1 MEKAKAYIKNELRGG
16 IQPQQQQQPLQS
28 EPATTPASPS
38 PSAASSKQQQQQLY
52 PHCELM
58 PSPGAAAAL
67 AHRSRTPSD
76 LYHQHAMSLGYAP
89 HPSQQQQQQHYYPAH
104 TGVKSTGRASAPPE
118 HHMVVSV
125 CFVCGC
131 HGGYEMQALRVRQSA
146 ERPSES
152 FFPFLERHE
161 PPNGMA
167 SVTASQEYVWACL
180 LCYRSLNEQWDAY
193 ERHKKPLLQRI
204 YHMKRMDGKGYIGAD
219 VATQSEYA
227 AQVLGLSADHL
238 GQNGL
243 AELHGMDPYALARH
257 YSPHHQPSGAATP
270 TPHHL
275 STSRNA
281 SPSPIPS
288 GAGGGDYYPRNATTP
303 TSNSNNN
310 SKYLSRPQSRDMPVA
325 SPSSRPPSEPPATK
339 SSSASNYSQHKFK
352 PGSAPGAAASP
363 YGGQPTSYHPAQYQQ
378 LQQQTAAYHLLQQAA
393 AGGAAGGPE
402 HPAHYKGNPYSAM
415 PSPGS
420 AHLGPPPPTAGL
432 EDDNATVLDLRH
444 VSASVG
450 GSSGGAAR
458 SNTAATAAAAPSQ
471 PPAEVGILDLSM
483 PDKNSITEVCYVC
496 GDEQRRGSLIELST
510 VKSKESRLGQTAAY
524 FPLFNEQHPRPARSR
539 PKDPRGMIQACL
551 PCYEDLMQQWN
562 TQQASHKPESERSY
576 MLRKRPTPAAPAA
589 AATAAAAAPE
599 RTTFVCYT
607 CGTDT
612 PSSQLRLVYCCPNAE
627 REPFYPF
634 IKTMKVYKNASPI
647 SPQGMVQVCSSCNEK
662 HSGLAEGGP
671 PPAAHTAHPVG
682 GSPSAGHSL
691 ESSTALYSSSGVM
704 APFGGGRNSPSEK
717 SVANSDS
724 TSNVR
729 FRPYETNSNNSNSN
743 TARDLKQ
750 IRRSDSRPNS
760 PSSSQGAIE
769 NGHGQYPCSICKVLC
784 PSNKMDWLS
793 TSAEHMNSHA
803 MHFPCLKANAAAAA
817 AVTSNN
823 NNSNINNNSSSISTG
838 SNSNNNSSSNNN
850 NNNNNNELNSNRVL
864 ACKDCKD
871 YLASQWESMD
881 AERVPLEHRRYNI
894 PSPMMTSSSPN
905 GSRHGA
911 MSINT
916 PPSTP
921 SIASSTPASTSI
933 YCFLCGLHS
942 DLTLARVLYASK
954 EGSRPYFPL
963 LLKHNSLPNAEQLRN
978 NSALVCT
985 FCYHSM
991 LNQWRKYEAQ
1001 SPSVNPAERKYNWH
1015 DYNCHLCGITT
1026 YRKRVRALPVN
1037 EFPFVKHQKSD
1048 DGLLLENGEYAVVC
1062 LDCYESLRQQA
1073 SQHDRF
1079 GVPISRRAY
1088 NWVPQ
1093 PPPPEDSPDSA
1104 VARLPC
1110 GERSDRILISN
1121 ALRPVPG
1128 KKTTSPK
1135 QYDKSKE
1142 APPKAGQK
1150 RPATSPA
1157 PHIPVPHHLQT
1168 PPGSGLAGSPVPPNQ
1183 TSGLLNHALPSNHIG
1198 TPSPQQH
1205 QQQQQQHQTHQ
1216 QQQHQQQQQQQ
1227 HQQQQQQQQQQQH
1240 QAQQQAVAAA
1250 VQQQLAGVGM
1260 PPGAI
1265 SAAAA
1270 ANSRGSFAAALRT
1283 LAKQADI
1290 KEEDVGGD
1298 RGNVPTSV
1306 AQGPPPSSV
1315 PMNSVAGRGGPE
1327 RGMSNSGGGGGDDR
1341 MGGGKKRSP
1350 PSPQPPEKIAR
1361 LSHTP
1366 QSASMQPEMLARSG
1380 FQPYRSD
1387 ERLMHP
1393 AGAFPLEAYSHF
1405 PGLPGLPPAAF
1416 LNPAGLQYSDP
1427 LYLEHR
1433 YQLFRAAGAHHTHP
1447 HAAALYPQMAS
1458 PYSHL
1463 YSMMPGAALGISPAM
1478 HDRIKLEE
1486 EHRAR
1491 LAREEERERE
1501 MHREKEREMREK
1513 EREMREQREKEQR
1526 EKEQREREREQREKE
1541 QREREQKEKEA
1552 RERKMRD
1559 EERERE
1565 RQQLLNASHHY
1576 SNQLYSPLNR
1586 TLLGNMIPHLNLSLR
1601 GPPGS
1606 LHGLPGMSHYHAAA
1620 ANAQRQSPHAA
1631 MGLNLGM
1638 AGLPGVA
1645 ALGGHGPNLQHH
1657 LQQAAMGLAH
1667 PGAAG
1672 LTHPGFSAAA
1682 LGLSAHPHSLNLSHP
1697 HMSPHHPASMAAHQL
1712 PPHTSS
1718 AGGGGG
1724 GGGGGHSNSIPVTA
1738 GSSSSAS
1745 SPHSSLNLTA
1755 AVKLSSEQ
1763 QAATSTPSS
1772 ISLSSSGGGG
1782 ALTTSTASSHIPT
1795 MSHYYHHGHLAAMHA
1810 AAAAAS
1816 GLTPTAAHQQQPLS
1830 HPSSPKITPPIA
1842 GSASSNGGRAGGSPH
1857 AMRHHLAAVAAA
1869 AQQSAMIEKAAAAP
1883 ATHEPATLD
1892 LTGSNSNSSNQATS
1906 NASSGQAT
1914 SNHELNGVESNGA
1927 SQGESKEQAAGGAI
1941 KEEQSMKSSPPPA
1954 ASDKKPATPNAAP
1967 EKPLHPDSS
1976 PENSSRRS
1984 ASPPSE
1990 TNTSLPAVGAAA
2002 AAAAGA
2008 PAAGK
2013 SSEEIPKIL
2022 ESTAPTSPATKP
2034 DAGDALEEKQRT
2046 RLSVSPEPAPDTVSA
2061 SGGVTSTTS
2070 GSTPPPVVSSS
2081 TNKAEEVSTS
2091 ATTKAGSTETEQV
2104 ATGAT
2109 VASGR

>member
-16 IQPQQQQQPLQS
+16 SQQS
-28 EPATTPASPS
+28 EPATTPNPPS
-38 PSAASSKQQQQQLY
+38 PASAKQPY
-52 PHCELM
+52 PPAELM
-58 PSPGAAAAL
+58 PSPGAA
-67 AHRSRTPSD
+67 HRTRTPGEP
-76 LYHQHAMSLGYAP
+76 YHLAYQQAA
-89 HPSQQQQQQHYYPAH
+89 HPAQHYYPGGA
-104 TGVKSTGRASAPPE
+104 KSTGRASAPPD
-118 HHMVVSV
+118 HHQVPMTV
-125 CFVCGC
+125 CFVCGG
-131 HGGYEMQALRVRQSA
+131 HGGYEPQPLRIRHNP
-146 ERPSES
+146 ERPADS

-161 PPNGMA
+161 PPNGVPA
-167 SVTASQEYVWACL
+167 VAPGQEYVWACM
-180 LCYRSLNEQWDAY
+180 LCFRSLNEQWDSY
-193 ERHKKPLLQRI
+193 ERQKKPLLQRI
-204 YHMKRMDGKGYIGAD
+204 YHMKRVDGKGYIGAD

-227 AQVLGLSADHL
+227 AQVLGLSAEHL
-238 GQNGL
+238 TQNGL
-243 AELHGMDPYALARH
+243 IEGHGGGGVSLDPYALARH
-257 YSPHHQPSGAATP
+257 YSPHPASHQA
-270 TPHHL
+270 HHH
-275 STSRNA
+275 TSRNA
-281 SPSPIPS
+281 SPSPNPS
-288 GAGGGDYYPRNATTP
+288 GVPGAGGVDFYARNSTTP
-303 TSNSNNN
+303 SSNHNR
-310 SKYLSRPQSRDMPVA
+310 YLSRPQSRDMPVA
-325 SPSSRPPSEPPATK
+325 SPTSRPPSEPPAASK
-339 SSSASNYSQHKFK
+339 SSTYAHQKFK
-352 PGSAPGAAASP
+352 LGSGNPAPQPSAGYPGQSG
-363 YGGQPTSYHPAQYQQ
+363 YHPAQYQQ
-378 LQQQTAAYHLLQQAA
+378 LQQQTAAYHMLQQVGT
-393 AGGAAGGPE
+393 AGAGAASGVEPST
-402 HPAHYKGNPYSAM
+402 HYKGNPYSAL

-420 AHLGPPPPTAGL
+420 GQLPPPMAAAY
-432 EDDNATVLDLRH
+432 DDNATVLDLRNSSNA
-444 VSASVG
+444 SAPPPASP
-450 GSSGGAAR
+450 R
-458 SNTAATAAAAPSQ
+458 NAAAAPATAPSQ
-471 PPAEVGILDLSM
+471 QPQSEVGILDLSM

-496 GDEQRRGSLIELST
+496 GDEQRRGSLVELST
-510 VKSKESRLGQTAAY
+510 VKPRETGRPGQAVAY

-562 TQQASHKPESERSY
+562 AHQASHKPESERSY
-576 MLRKRPTPAAPAA
+576 QLRKRSTPVA
-589 AATAAAAAPE
+589 E

-607 CGTDT
+607 CGSDT

-627 REPFYPF
+627 REPYYPF

-647 SPQGMVQVCSSCNEK
+647 SPQGMVQVCSTCNEK

-671 PPAAHTAHPVG
+671 PPAAHSASG
-682 GSPSAGHSL
+682 GGGISPNVAGHAL
-691 ESSTALYSSSGVM
+691 ESNSAIYSASGAIAGNSVG
-704 APFGGGRNSPSEK
+704 PFGGRNSPSEK
-717 SVANSDS
+717 SLANSDS

-760 PSSSQGAIE
+760 PSSSSQGAAIE

-803 MHFPCLKANAAAAA
+803 MHFPCLKANA
-817 AVTSNN
+817 VTSNN
-823 NNSNINNNSSSISTG
+823 NNNNSTSNNNNNSS
-838 SNSNNNSSSNNN
+838 NNNT

-864 ACKDCKD
+864 ACKECKD

-921 SIASSTPASTSI
+921 SISSSTPASTSI

-1001 SPSVNPAERKYNWH
+1001 SQSVNPADRKYNWH

-1093 PPPPEDSPDSA
+1093 PPPPEDSPESA

-1110 GERSDRILISN
+1110 GERSDRIVSSHGPAGVFEAMQSDPFSRPRQLISN

-1142 APPKAGQK
+1142 VPPKAGQK

-1168 PPGSGLAGSPVPPNQ
+1168 PPGGGAGAGSGGGSGVANSPAPPTAGGN
-1183 TSGLLNHALPSNHIG
+1183 SLLNHALPSNHIG
-1198 TPSPQQH
+1198 TPSPQQ
-1205 QQQQQQHQTHQ
+1205 QHSH
-1216 QQQHQQQQQQQ
+1216 QQHQQQQQQ
-1227 HQQQQQQQQQQQH
+1227 

-1250 VQQQLAGVGM
+1250 VQQQLAAGVGL

-1265 SAAAA
+1265 GAASA

-1298 RGNVPTSV
+1298 RGGGVPTS
-1306 AQGPPPSSV
+1306 AAGGPPPSSGGQGH
-1315 PMNSVAGRGGPE
+1315 NSVASRVASE
-1327 RGMSNSGGGGGDDR
+1327 RGSGEDR
-1341 MGGGKKRSP
+1341 VASSKKRSP

-1361 LSHTP
+1361 LSHIP
-1366 QSASMQPEMLARSG
+1366 QAASLQPELLARSG

-1387 ERLMHP
+1387 ERMMHP

-1405 PGLPGLPPAAF
+1405 AGLSGIPPAAF
-1416 LNPAGLQYSDP
+1416 LNPTGLPYTEQ

-1433 YQLFRAAGAHHTHP
+1433 YQLLRAANAHPSHP
-1447 HAAALYPQMAS
+1447 HPAALYPQMAS

-1501 MHREKEREMREK
+1501 LQREKERELREQREK
-1513 EREMREQREKEQR
+1513 EQREKEQREKEQR
-1526 EKEQREREREQREKE
+1526 EKEQREREQR
-1541 QREREQKEKEA
+1541 EKEA
-1552 RERKMRD
+1552 RERKLRD
-1559 EERERE
+1559 EERERERE

-1586 TLLGNMIPHLNLSLR
+1586 NLLGSMMPHLNLGLR
-1601 GPPGS
+1601 GPPGA

-1638 AGLPGVA
+1638 PGLPGVGVSP
-1645 ALGGHGPNLQHH
+1645 LGGHGPPNLQHH

-1667 PGAAG
+1667 PAAAG

-1697 HMSPHHPASMAAHQL
+1697 HMSPHHPASLAAAAHQL
-1712 PPHTSS
+1712 PPHTSGS
-1718 AGGGGG
+1718 GVP
-1724 GGGGGHSNSIPVTA
+1724 SNSIPVT
-1738 GSSSSAS
+1738 SSSSAS
-1745 SPHSSLNLTA
+1745 SPHASLNLTA
-1755 AVKLSSEQ
+1755 AVKLGAEQ
-1763 QAATSTPSS
+1763 AVPTSTPSS
-1772 ISLSSSGGGG
+1772 GSGVP
-1782 ALTTSTASSHIPT
+1782 TSTASAHIPP
-1795 MSHYYHHGHLAAMHA
+1795 MGHYYHPGHLAAMHA
-1810 AAAAAS
+1810 AAAAAAS
-1816 GLTPTAAHQQQPLS
+1816 GLTPAAAHQQQPLS
-1830 HPSSPKITPPIA
+1830 LPSSPKITPPITPS
-1842 GSASSNGGRAGGSPH
+1842 SAANGGRAGGSPH
-1857 AMRHHLAAVAAA
+1857 AMRHHIAAAVA
-1869 AQQSAMIEKAAAAP
+1869 AQQSALIDKAATP
-1883 ATHEPATLD
+1883 VSHEPATLD
-1892 LTGSNSNSSNQATS
+1892 LTGSNSNSSNQAPS
-1906 NASSGQAT
+1906 NASSGQPA
-1914 SNHELNGVESNGA
+1914 NHELNGAESNGA
-1927 SQGESKEQAAGGAI
+1927 TQGEGKELVAAG
-1941 KEEQSMKSSPPPA
+1941 KEDPLKSSPPPA
-1954 ASDKKPATPNAAP
+1954 ALDKKPATPNTVP

-1976 PENSSRRS
+1976 PEQGSRRS
-1984 ASPPSE
+1984 ASPQSDA
-1990 TNTSLPAVGAAA
+1990 NSSLPAPGVTATSGKCKEEPAQTLDSDAKTEVEA
-2002 AAAAGA
+2002 GTGTGAGA
-2008 PAAGK
+2008 GA
-2013 SSEEIPKIL
+2013 EL
-2022 ESTAPTSPATKP
+2022 
-2034 DAGDALEEKQRT
+2034 DEKKQ
-2046 RLSVSPEPAPDTVSA
+2046 RLSVSPPPAAIISSVASPDTVST

-2070 GSTPPPVVSSS
+2070 GTTPPPVVSSS
-2081 TNKAEEVSTS
+2081 TSTGASGKPTVSALTSDEVSTS
-2091 ATTKAGSTETEQV
+2091 AVTPTAEP
-2104 ATGAT
+2104 A
-2109 VASGR
+2109 R

>member
-16 IQPQQQQQPLQS
+16 SQQS
-28 EPATTPASPS
+28 EPATTPNPTSPASAPGTLQ
-38 PSAASSKQQQQQLY
+38 ATKQPY
-52 PHCELM
+52 PPMELM
-58 PSPGAAAAL
+58 PSPGAAA
-67 AHRSRTPSD
+67 HRSSRTPGEQ
-76 LYHQHAMSLGYAP
+76 YHFAYQP
-89 HPSQQQQQQHYYPAH
+89 HPAQHYQPGA
-104 TGVKSTGRASAPPE
+104 KSTGRASAPPDN
-118 HHMVVSV
+118 HHVAMTI
-125 CFVCGC
+125 CFVCGG
-131 HGGYEMQALRVRQSA
+131 HGSFEPQPLRIRHNA

-152 FFPFLERHE
+152 YFPFLERHE
-161 PPNGMA
+161 PPNGVPGVA
-167 SVTASQEYVWACL
+167 PGQEYVWACM
-180 LCYRSLNEQWDAY
+180 LCFRSLNEQWDAY
-193 ERHKKPLLQRI
+193 ERQKKPLLQRI
-204 YHMKRMDGKGYIGAD
+204 YHMKRVDGKGYIGAD

-227 AQVLGLSADHL
+227 AQVLGLSAEHL
-238 GQNGL
+238 TQNGL
-243 AELHGMDPYALARH
+243 VEGHGDPYALARH
-257 YSPHHQPSGAATP
+257 YSPQQQSHH
-270 TPHHL
+270 HH

-281 SPSPIPS
+281 SPSPNPNAA
-288 GAGGGDYYPRNATTP
+288 AGGGEFYPRNSTP
-303 TSNSNNN
+303 SSNHNR
-310 SKYLSRPQSRDMPVA
+310 YLSRPQSRDMPVA
-325 SPSSRPPSEPPATK
+325 SPISRPPSEPPAMK
-339 SSSASNYSQHKFK
+339 SAGYAQQKFK
-352 PGSAPGAAASP
+352 LSPAPPAGYQAQAP
-363 YGGQPTSYHPAQYQQ
+363 YHPAQYQQ
-378 LQQQTAAYHLLQQAA
+378 LQQQTAAYHLLQQQVNA
-393 AGGAAGGPE
+393 AGGAAD
-402 HPAHYKGNPYSAM
+402 AVHYKGNPYGAL

-420 AHLGPPPPTAGL
+420 GPLGPRAPLTL
-432 EDDNATVLDLRH
+432 EDDNATVLDLRNSSNSSAPPAPRH
-444 VSASVG
+444 GGSTASV
-450 GSSGGAAR
+450 SQ
-458 SNTAATAAAAPSQ
+458 PSQ
-471 PPAEVGILDLSM
+471 PQAEVGILDLSM

-510 VKSKESRLGQTAAY
+510 VKPRETGRPGPSVPY

-562 TQQASHKPESERSY
+562 VHQASHKPESERSY
-576 MLRKRPTPAAPAA
+576 QLRKRSTPVA
-589 AATAAAAAPE
+589 E

-627 REPFYPF
+627 REPYYPF

-647 SPQGMVQVCSSCNEK
+647 SPQGMVQVCSTCNEK

-671 PPAAHTAHPVG
+671 PPATSSSHSAVGG

-691 ESSTALYSSSGVM
+691 ESNSAMYSSTSG
-704 APFGGGRNSPSEK
+704 AITGNSGAQFGGRNSPSEK
-717 SVANSDS
+717 SLANSDS
-724 TSNVR
+724 MSNVR

-769 NGHGQYPCSICKVLC
+769 NGHSQYPCSICKVLC

-803 MHFPCLKANAAAAA
+803 MHFPCLKANA
-817 AVTSNN
+817 VTNN
-823 NNSNINNNSSSISTG
+823 NNNNNT
-838 SNSNNNSSSNNN
+838 NNNNN

-871 YLASQWESMD
+871 YLASQWETMD

-894 PSPMMTSSSPN
+894 PSPMLTSSSPN

-921 SIASSTPASTSI
+921 SISSSTPASTSI
-933 YCFLCGLHS
+933 YCYLCGLHS

-1001 SPSVNPAERKYNWH
+1001 SPSVNPADRKYNWH

-1093 PPPPEDSPDSA
+1093 PPPPEDSPESA

-1110 GERSDRILISN
+1110 GERSDRIQINN

-1142 APPKAGQK
+1142 VPPKAGQK

-1168 PPGSGLAGSPVPPNQ
+1168 PPGGGGGGLPGSSVANSPVPSSAGGNA
-1183 TSGLLNHALPSNHIG
+1183 LLNHALPSNHIG

-1205 QQQQQQHQTHQ
+1205 QH
-1216 QQQHQQQQQQQ
+1216 QQHQQQQQQ
-1227 HQQQQQQQQQQQH
+1227 HQAQQ

-1250 VQQQLAGVGM
+1250 VQQQLAAGVGL

-1265 SAAAA
+1265 GAASAS
-1270 ANSRGSFAAALRT
+1270 SRGSFAAALRT

-1298 RGNVPTSV
+1298 RSVPTSG
-1306 AQGPPPSSV
+1306 AGGPPPSSTG
-1315 PMNSVAGRGGPE
+1315 PGSLNSVAGRVGSE
-1327 RGMSNSGGGGGDDR
+1327 RPGEDR
-1341 MGGGKKRSP
+1341 VASSKKRSP

-1366 QSASMQPEMLARSG
+1366 QTASLQPELLARSG

-1405 PGLPGLPPAAF
+1405 AGLPGIPPAF
-1416 LNPAGLQYSDP
+1416 LNPAGLPYTEQ

-1433 YQLFRAAGAHHTHP
+1433 YQLFRAAGAHPSHP

-1478 HDRIKLEE
+1478 HDRMKLEE

-1501 MHREKEREMREK
+1501 IQREKERELREQREK
-1513 EREMREQREKEQR
+1513 EQREKEQR
-1526 EKEQREREREQREKE
+1526 EKEQREREQREKE
-1541 QREREQKEKEA
+1541 QREKEA
-1552 RERKMRD
+1552 RERKLRD
-1559 EERERE
+1559 EERERERE
-1565 RQQLLNASHHY
+1565 RQQLLTASHHY

-1586 TLLGNMIPHLNLSLR
+1586 NLLGSMIPHLNMSLR
-1601 GPPGS
+1601 GPPGA

-1620 ANAQRQSPHAA
+1620 ANAQRQSPHGA

-1638 AGLPGVA
+1638 AGLPGVPP
-1645 ALGGHGPNLQHH
+1645 LGGHGPNLQHH

-1682 LGLSAHPHSLNLSHP
+1682 LGLGAHPHSLNLSHP
-1697 HMSPHHPASMAAHQL
+1697 HMSPHHPASLAHQL

-1718 AGGGGG
+1718 AGGGGL
-1724 GGGGGHSNSIPVTA
+1724 SNSIPVTA
-1738 GSSSSAS
+1738 SSSLSAS
-1745 SPHSSLNLTA
+1745 SPHTSLNLTSS
-1755 AVKLSSEQ
+1755 VKLSADQ
-1763 QAATSTPSS
+1763 VPTSTPSGGV
-1772 ISLSSSGGGG
+1772 SSGMPP
-1782 ALTTSTASSHIPT
+1782 TTSSSHIPN
-1795 MSHYYHHGHLAAMHA
+1795 MGHYYHHGHLAAMHA

-1816 GLTPTAAHQQQPLS
+1816 GMTPTAAHQQQPLS
-1830 HPSSPKITPPIA
+1830 LPSSPKITPPITPSS
-1842 GSASSNGGRAGGSPH
+1842 SANGGRAGGSPH
-1857 AMRHHLAAVAAA
+1857 AMRHHIAAAVAAA
-1869 AQQSAMIEKAAAAP
+1869 AQQSAMIDKAATP
-1883 ATHEPATLD
+1883 VTHEPTTLD
-1892 LTGSNSNSSNQATS
+1892 LTGSNSNSSNQAPS
-1906 NASSGQAT
+1906 NASSGQPT
-1914 SNHELNGVESNGA
+1914 NHEVNGAESNGA
-1927 SQGESKEQAAGGAI
+1927 SQTESKEHLAI
-1941 KEEQSMKSSPPPA
+1941 KEDGHKSSPPPVA
-1954 ASDKKPATPNAAP
+1954 LEKKPATPNAAAD
-1967 EKPLHPDSS
+1967 KPIHPDSS

-1984 ASPPSE
+1984 ASPQSDA
-1990 TNTSLPAVGAAA
+1990 NNSLPAVSAAA
-2002 AAAAGA
+2002 AA
-2008 PAAGK
+2008 
-2013 SSEEIPKIL
+2013 SDDS
-2022 ESTAPTSPATKP
+2022 KP
-2034 DAGDALEEKQRT
+2034 QL
-2046 RLSVSPEPAPDTVSA
+2046 
-2061 SGGVTSTTS
+2061 GGLGRSNS
-2070 GSTPPPVVSSS
+2070 
-2081 TNKAEEVSTS
+2081 AEE
-2091 ATTKAGSTETEQV
+2091 ATAL
-2104 ATGAT
+2104 
-2109 VASGR
+2109 

>member
-16 IQPQQQQQPLQS
+16 SQQS
-28 EPATTPASPS
+28 EPATTPNPTSPASAPGTLQATRQS
-38 PSAASSKQQQQQLY
+38 Y
-52 PHCELM
+52 PPVELM
-58 PSPGAAAAL
+58 PSPGAAA
-67 AHRSRTPSD
+67 HRSSRTPGEQ
-76 LYHQHAMSLGYAP
+76 YHFGYQP
-89 HPSQQQQQQHYYPAH
+89 HPAQHYHPGA
-104 TGVKSTGRASAPPE
+104 KSTGRASAPPDN
-118 HHMVVSV
+118 HHVPMTI
-125 CFVCGC
+125 CFVCGG
-131 HGGYEMQALRVRQSA
+131 HGSFEPQPLRIRHNA

-152 FFPFLERHE
+152 YFPFLERHE
-161 PPNGMA
+161 PPNG
-167 SVTASQEYVWACL
+167 VPGVVPGQEYVWACM
-180 LCYRSLNEQWDAY
+180 LCFRSLNEQWDAY
-193 ERHKKPLLQRI
+193 ERQKKPLLQRI
-204 YHMKRMDGKGYIGAD
+204 YHMKRVDGKGYIGAD

-227 AQVLGLSADHL
+227 AQVLGLSAEHL
-238 GQNGL
+238 TQNGL
-243 AELHGMDPYALARH
+243 VEGHGDPYALARH
-257 YSPHHQPSGAATP
+257 YSPQQTSHH
-270 TPHHL
+270 HH

-281 SPSPIPS
+281 SPSPNPS
-288 GAGGGDYYPRNATTP
+288 ASGGGGGAEFYPRNSTP
-303 TSNSNNN
+303 SSNHNR
-310 SKYLSRPQSRDMPVA
+310 YLSRPQSRDMPVA
-325 SPSSRPPSEPPATK
+325 SPTSRPPSEPPAMK
-339 SSSASNYSQHKFK
+339 SAGYAQQKFK
-352 PGSAPGAAASP
+352 LSPAPPAG
-363 YGGQPTSYHPAQYQQ
+363 YQGQAPYHPAQYQQ
-378 LQQQTAAYHLLQQAA
+378 LQQQTAAYHLLQQQVNAG
-393 AGGAAGGPE
+393 GGAAE
-402 HPAHYKGNPYSAM
+402 SAHYKGNPYGAL

-420 AHLGPPPPTAGL
+420 GPLGPRAPSTL
-432 EDDNATVLDLRH
+432 EDDNATVLDLRNSSNSSAPPAPRH
-444 VSASVG
+444 V
-450 GSSGGAAR
+450 GS
-458 SNTAATAAAAPSQ
+458 TAPVSQ
-471 PPAEVGILDLSM
+471 PIQPQSEVGILDLSM

-510 VKSKESRLGQTAAY
+510 VKPRETGRPGPSVPY

-562 TQQASHKPESERSY
+562 VHQASHKPESERSY
-576 MLRKRPTPAAPAA
+576 LLRKRSTPVA
-589 AATAAAAAPE
+589 E

-627 REPFYPF
+627 REPYYPF

-647 SPQGMVQVCSSCNEK
+647 SPQGMVQVCSTCNEK

-671 PPAAHTAHPVG
+671 PPASSSTHSAVGG

-691 ESSTALYSSSGVM
+691 ESNSAMYSTSG
-704 APFGGGRNSPSEK
+704 AITGNSGAQFGGRNSPSEK
-717 SVANSDS
+717 SLANSDS
-724 TSNVR
+724 MSNVR

-769 NGHGQYPCSICKVLC
+769 NGHGQYPCSICKVMC

-803 MHFPCLKANAAAAA
+803 MHFPCLKANA
-817 AVTSNN
+817 VTNN
-823 NNSNINNNSSSISTG
+823 NNNNNT
-838 SNSNNNSSSNNN
+838 NNN

-871 YLASQWESMD
+871 YLASQWETMD

-894 PSPMMTSSSPN
+894 PSPMLTSSSPN

-921 SIASSTPASTSI
+921 SISSSTPASTSI
-933 YCFLCGLHS
+933 YCYLCGLHS

-1001 SPSVNPAERKYNWH
+1001 SPSVNPADRKYNWH

-1093 PPPPEDSPDSA
+1093 PPPPEDSPESA

-1110 GERSDRILISN
+1110 GERSDRIHINN

-1142 APPKAGQK
+1142 VPPKAGQK

-1168 PPGSGLAGSPVPPNQ
+1168 PPGGGAGGLPGSSVANSPIPSSAGGNA
-1183 TSGLLNHALPSNHIG
+1183 LLNHALPSNHIG
-1198 TPSPQQH
+1198 TPSPQQQHQHQQH
-1205 QQQQQQHQTHQ
+1205 QQQQQQHQAQ
-1216 QQQHQQQQQQQ
+1216 Q
-1227 HQQQQQQQQQQQH
+1227 

-1250 VQQQLAGVGM
+1250 VQQQLAAGVGL

-1265 SAAAA
+1265 GAASAS
-1270 ANSRGSFAAALRT
+1270 SRGSFAAALRT

-1298 RGNVPTSV
+1298 RSVPTSG
-1306 AQGPPPSSV
+1306 AGGPPPSSSG
-1315 PMNSVAGRGGPE
+1315 PGSLNSVAGRVGSDRPGE
-1327 RGMSNSGGGGGDDR
+1327 DRVSSN
-1341 MGGGKKRSP
+1341 KKRSP

-1366 QSASMQPEMLARSG
+1366 QTASLQPELLARSG

-1405 PGLPGLPPAAF
+1405 AGLPGIPPAF
-1416 LNPAGLQYSDP
+1416 LNPAGLPYTEQ

-1433 YQLFRAAGAHHTHP
+1433 YQLFRAAGAHPSHP

-1501 MHREKEREMREK
+1501 IQREKERELREQREK
-1513 EREMREQREKEQR
+1513 EQREKEQR
-1526 EKEQREREREQREKE
+1526 EKEQREREQREKE
-1541 QREREQKEKEA
+1541 QREKEA
-1552 RERKMRD
+1552 RERKLRD
-1559 EERERE
+1559 EERERERE
-1565 RQQLLNASHHY
+1565 RQQLLTASHHY

-1586 TLLGNMIPHLNLSLR
+1586 NLLGSMIPHLNMSLR
-1601 GPPGS
+1601 GPPGA

-1620 ANAQRQSPHAA
+1620 ANAQRQSPHGA

-1638 AGLPGVA
+1638 AGLPGVPP
-1645 ALGGHGPNLQHH
+1645 LGGHGPNLQHH

-1682 LGLSAHPHSLNLSHP
+1682 LGLGAHPHSLNLSHP
-1697 HMSPHHPASMAAHQL
+1697 HMSPHHPASLAHQL

-1718 AGGGGG
+1718 AGGGGL
-1724 GGGGGHSNSIPVTA
+1724 SNSIPVTA
-1738 GSSSSAS
+1738 SSSLSAS
-1745 SPHSSLNLTA
+1745 SPHTSLNLTSS
-1755 AVKLSSEQ
+1755 VKLSADQ
-1763 QAATSTPSS
+1763 VPTSTPSGGVGG
-1772 ISLSSSGGGG
+1772 SGMPP
-1782 ALTTSTASSHIPT
+1782 TTSSSHIPN
-1795 MSHYYHHGHLAAMHA
+1795 MGHYYHHGHLAAMHA

-1816 GLTPTAAHQQQPLS
+1816 GMTPTAAHQQQPLS
-1830 HPSSPKITPPIA
+1830 LPSSPKITPPITPSS
-1842 GSASSNGGRAGGSPH
+1842 SANGGRAGGSPH
-1857 AMRHHLAAVAAA
+1857 AMRHHIAAAVAAA
-1869 AQQSAMIEKAAAAP
+1869 AQQSAMIDKAATP
-1883 ATHEPATLD
+1883 VTHEPTTLD
-1892 LTGSNSNSSNQATS
+1892 LTGSNSNSSNQAPS
-1906 NASSGQAT
+1906 NASSGQPT
-1914 SNHELNGVESNGA
+1914 NHEVNGAESNGA
-1927 SQGESKEQAAGGAI
+1927 SQTESKEHLAI
-1941 KEEQSMKSSPPPA
+1941 KEDGHKSSPPPVPLE
-1954 ASDKKPATPNAAP
+1954 KKPATPNAAAD
-1967 EKPLHPDSS
+1967 KPIHPDSS

-1984 ASPPSE
+1984 ASPQSDA
-1990 TNTSLPAVGAAA
+1990 NNSLPAVSVTAAA
-2002 AAAAGA
+2002 
-2008 PAAGK
+2008 
-2013 SSEEIPKIL
+2013 SDDS
-2022 ESTAPTSPATKP
+2022 KP
-2034 DAGDALEEKQRT
+2034 QL
-2046 RLSVSPEPAPDTVSA
+2046 
-2061 SGGVTSTTS
+2061 GGLGRSNS
-2070 GSTPPPVVSSS
+2070 
-2081 TNKAEEVSTS
+2081 AEE
-2091 ATTKAGSTETEQV
+2091 ATAL
-2104 ATGAT
+2104 
-2109 VASGR
+2109 

>member
-16 IQPQQQQQPLQS
+16 SQQS
-28 EPATTPASPS
+28 EPATTPNPTSPASAPGTLQATRQS
-38 PSAASSKQQQQQLY
+38 Y
-52 PHCELM
+52 PPVELM
-58 PSPGAAAAL
+58 PSPGAAA
-67 AHRSRTPSD
+67 HRNSRTPGEQ
-76 LYHQHAMSLGYAP
+76 YHFGYQP
-89 HPSQQQQQQHYYPAH
+89 HPAQHYHPGA
-104 TGVKSTGRASAPPE
+104 KSTGRASAPPDN
-118 HHMVVSV
+118 HHVSMTI
-125 CFVCGC
+125 CFVCGG
-131 HGGYEMQALRVRQSA
+131 HGSFEPQPLRIRHNA

-152 FFPFLERHE
+152 YFPFLERHE
-161 PPNGMA
+161 PPNG
-167 SVTASQEYVWACL
+167 VPGVVPGQEYVWACM
-180 LCYRSLNEQWDAY
+180 LCFRSLNEQWDAY
-193 ERHKKPLLQRI
+193 ERQKKPLLQRI
-204 YHMKRMDGKGYIGAD
+204 YHMKRVDGKGYIGAD

-227 AQVLGLSADHL
+227 AQVLGLSAEHL
-238 GQNGL
+238 TQNGL
-243 AELHGMDPYALARH
+243 VEGHGDPYALARH
-257 YSPHHQPSGAATP
+257 YSPQQPS
-270 TPHHL
+270 HHHH

-281 SPSPIPS
+281 SPSPNPS
-288 GAGGGDYYPRNATTP
+288 AAGGGGGEFYPRNSTP
-303 TSNSNNN
+303 SSNHNR
-310 SKYLSRPQSRDMPVA
+310 YLSRPQSRDMPVA
-325 SPSSRPPSEPPATK
+325 SPTSRPPSEPPAMK
-339 SSSASNYSQHKFK
+339 SAGYAQQKFK
-352 PGSAPGAAASP
+352 LSPAPPAG
-363 YGGQPTSYHPAQYQQ
+363 YQGQAPYHPAQYQQ
-378 LQQQTAAYHLLQQAA
+378 LQQQTAAYHLLQQQVNAG
-393 AGGAAGGPE
+393 GGAAE
-402 HPAHYKGNPYSAM
+402 SAHYKGNPYGAL

-420 AHLGPPPPTAGL
+420 GPLGPRAPSTL
-432 EDDNATVLDLRH
+432 EDDNATVLDLRNSSNSSAPPAPRH
-444 VSASVG
+444 VGSTASV
-450 GSSGGAAR
+450 SQ
-458 SNTAATAAAAPSQ
+458 PSQ
-471 PPAEVGILDLSM
+471 PQSEVGILDLSM

-510 VKSKESRLGQTAAY
+510 VKPRETGRPGPSVPY

-562 TQQASHKPESERSY
+562 VHQASHKPESERSY
-576 MLRKRPTPAAPAA
+576 LLRKRSTPVA
-589 AATAAAAAPE
+589 E

-627 REPFYPF
+627 REPYYPF

-647 SPQGMVQVCSSCNEK
+647 SPQGMVQVCSTCNEK

-671 PPAAHTAHPVG
+671 PPASSSTHSAVGG

-691 ESSTALYSSSGVM
+691 ESNSAMYSTSG
-704 APFGGGRNSPSEK
+704 AITGNSGAQFGGRNSPSEK
-717 SVANSDS
+717 SLANSDS
-724 TSNVR
+724 MSNVR

-803 MHFPCLKANAAAAA
+803 MHFPCLKANA
-817 AVTSNN
+817 VTNN
-823 NNSNINNNSSSISTG
+823 NNNNNT
-838 SNSNNNSSSNNN
+838 NNN

-871 YLASQWESMD
+871 YLASQWETMD

-894 PSPMMTSSSPN
+894 PSPMLTSSSPN

-921 SIASSTPASTSI
+921 SISSSTPASTSI
-933 YCFLCGLHS
+933 YCYLCGLHS

-1001 SPSVNPAERKYNWH
+1001 SPSVNPADRKYNWH

-1093 PPPPEDSPDSA
+1093 PPPPEDSPESA

-1110 GERSDRILISN
+1110 GERSDRIHINN

-1142 APPKAGQK
+1142 VPPKAGQK

-1168 PPGSGLAGSPVPPNQ
+1168 PPGGGAGGLPGSSVANSPIPSSAGGNA
-1183 TSGLLNHALPSNHIG
+1183 LLNHALPSNHIG
-1198 TPSPQQH
+1198 TPSPQQQHQHQQH
-1205 QQQQQQHQTHQ
+1205 QQQQQQHQAQ
-1216 QQQHQQQQQQQ
+1216 Q
-1227 HQQQQQQQQQQQH
+1227 

-1250 VQQQLAGVGM
+1250 VQQQLAAGVGL

-1265 SAAAA
+1265 GAASAS
-1270 ANSRGSFAAALRT
+1270 SRGSFAAALRT

-1298 RGNVPTSV
+1298 RSVPTSG
-1306 AQGPPPSSV
+1306 AGGPPPSSSG
-1315 PMNSVAGRGGPE
+1315 PGSLNSVAGRVGSE
-1327 RGMSNSGGGGGDDR
+1327 RPGEDRVSSN
-1341 MGGGKKRSP
+1341 KKRSP

-1366 QSASMQPEMLARSG
+1366 QTASLQPELLARSG

-1405 PGLPGLPPAAF
+1405 AGLPGIPPAF
-1416 LNPAGLQYSDP
+1416 LNPAGLPYTEQ

-1433 YQLFRAAGAHHTHP
+1433 YQLFRAAGAHPSHP

-1501 MHREKEREMREK
+1501 IQREKERELREQREK
-1513 EREMREQREKEQR
+1513 EQREKEQR
-1526 EKEQREREREQREKE
+1526 EKEQREREQREKE
-1541 QREREQKEKEA
+1541 QREKEA
-1552 RERKMRD
+1552 RERKLRD
-1559 EERERE
+1559 EERERERE
-1565 RQQLLNASHHY
+1565 RQQLLTASHHY

-1586 TLLGNMIPHLNLSLR
+1586 NLLGSMIPHLNMSLR
-1601 GPPGS
+1601 GPPGA

-1620 ANAQRQSPHAA
+1620 ANAQRQSPHGA

-1638 AGLPGVA
+1638 AGLPGVPP
-1645 ALGGHGPNLQHH
+1645 LGGHGPNLQHH

-1682 LGLSAHPHSLNLSHP
+1682 LGLGAHPHSLNLSHP
-1697 HMSPHHPASMAAHQL
+1697 HMSPHHPASLAHQL

-1718 AGGGGG
+1718 AGGGGL
-1724 GGGGGHSNSIPVTA
+1724 SNSIPVTA
-1738 GSSSSAS
+1738 SSSLSAS
-1745 SPHSSLNLTA
+1745 SPHTSLNLTSS
-1755 AVKLSSEQ
+1755 VKLSADQ
-1763 QAATSTPSS
+1763 VPTSTPSGGVGG
-1772 ISLSSSGGGG
+1772 SGMPP
-1782 ALTTSTASSHIPT
+1782 TTSSSHIPN
-1795 MSHYYHHGHLAAMHA
+1795 MGHYYHHGHLAAMHA

-1816 GLTPTAAHQQQPLS
+1816 GMTPTAAHQQQPLS
-1830 HPSSPKITPPIA
+1830 LPSSPKITPPITPSS
-1842 GSASSNGGRAGGSPH
+1842 SANGGRAGGSPH
-1857 AMRHHLAAVAAA
+1857 AMRHHIAAAVAAA
-1869 AQQSAMIEKAAAAP
+1869 AQQSAMIDKAATP
-1883 ATHEPATLD
+1883 VTHEPTTLD
-1892 LTGSNSNSSNQATS
+1892 LTGSNSNSSNQAPS
-1906 NASSGQAT
+1906 NASSGQPT
-1914 SNHELNGVESNGA
+1914 NHEVNGAESNGA
-1927 SQGESKEQAAGGAI
+1927 SQTESKEHLAI
-1941 KEEQSMKSSPPPA
+1941 KEDGHKSSPPPVPLE
-1954 ASDKKPATPNAAP
+1954 KKPATPNAAAD
-1967 EKPLHPDSS
+1967 KPIHPDSS

-1984 ASPPSE
+1984 ASPQSDA
-1990 TNTSLPAVGAAA
+1990 NNSLPAVSVTAAA
-2002 AAAAGA
+2002 SDDSKPQLGA
-2008 PAAGK
+2008 LGR
-2013 SSEEIPKIL
+2013 SNS
-2022 ESTAPTSPATKP
+2022 
-2034 DAGDALEEKQRT
+2034 
-2046 RLSVSPEPAPDTVSA
+2046 
-2061 SGGVTSTTS
+2061 
-2070 GSTPPPVVSSS
+2070 
-2081 TNKAEEVSTS
+2081 AEE
-2091 ATTKAGSTETEQV
+2091 ATAL
-2104 ATGAT
+2104 
-2109 VASGR
+2109 

>member
-16 IQPQQQQQPLQS
+16 SQQS
-28 EPATTPASPS
+28 EPATTPTPTSPAS
-38 PSAASSKQQQQQLY
+38 AGKQPY
-52 PHCELM
+52 PPVELM
-58 PSPGAAAAL
+58 PSPGAAV
-67 AHRSRTPSD
+67 HRSSRTPNEQ
-76 LYHQHAMSLGYAP
+76 YHPGY
-89 HPSQQQQQQHYYPAH
+89 HPPPSHHYYS
-104 TGVKSTGRASAPPE
+104 GVKSTGRASAPPD
-118 HHMVVSV
+118 HHHVPLTI
-125 CFVCGC
+125 CFVCGG
-131 HGGYEMQALRVRQSA
+131 HGGYEPQPLRIRHNA
-146 ERPSES
+146 ERPAES
-152 FFPFLERHE
+152 YFPFLERHE
-161 PPNGMA
+161 PPNGVA
-167 SVTASQEYVWACL
+167 GVAPGQDYVWACM
-180 LCYRSLNEQWDAY
+180 LCFRSLNEQWDSY
-193 ERHKKPLLQRI
+193 ERQKKPLLQRI
-204 YHMKRMDGKGYIGAD
+204 YHMKRVDGKGYIGAD

-227 AQVLGLSADHL
+227 AQVLGLSAEHL
-238 GQNGL
+238 TQNGL
-243 AELHGMDPYALARH
+243 AEGHGDPYALSRH
-257 YSPHHQPSGAATP
+257 YSPQQQSMQQHHQL
-270 TPHHL
+270 HHQQQHHQHN
-275 STSRNA
+275 TSRNA
-281 SPSPIPS
+281 SPSPNPS
-288 GAGGGDYYPRNATTP
+288 ATGGGGGGVGDYYPRNSGTP
-303 TSNSNNN
+303 SSHHNNR
-310 SKYLSRPQSRDMPVA
+310 YLSRPQSRDILPVA
-325 SPSSRPPSEPPATK
+325 SPTSRPPSEPPAMK
-339 SSSASNYSQHKFK
+339 SVSYAQQKFKLSSA
-352 PGSAPGAAASP
+352 GAGGAAGAP
-363 YGGQPTSYHPAQYQQ
+363 PPPPPAGYQGQAPYHPAQYQQ
-378 LQQQTAAYHLLQQAA
+378 LQQQTAAYHLLQQVNAT
-393 AGGAAGGPE
+393 E
-402 HPAHYKGNPYSAM
+402 SSHYKGNPYSAL
-415 PSPGS
+415 PSPGGGP
-420 AHLGPPPPTAGL
+420 LGPPAPSNL
-432 EDDNATVLDLRH
+432 EDDNATVLDLRNSSSSS
-444 VSASVG
+444 SANQPLSRQIANNSSVT
-450 GSSGGAAR
+450 SS
-458 SNTAATAAAAPSQ
+458 SQ
-471 PPAEVGILDLSM
+471 PPSEVGILDLSM

-510 VKSKESRLGQTAAY
+510 VKPRESGRLGQPVAY

-562 TQQASHKPESERSY
+562 AHQATHKPESERSY
-576 MLRKRPTPAAPAA
+576 QLRKRSTPVA
-589 AATAAAAAPE
+589 E

-627 REPFYPF
+627 REPYYPF

-647 SPQGMVQVCSSCNEK
+647 SPQGMVQVCSACNEK
-662 HSGLAEGGP
+662 HSGLAEGAP
-671 PPAAHTAHPVG
+671 PPAASSTHSVVG
-682 GSPSAGHSL
+682 GASPSAGHSL
-691 ESSTALYSSSGVM
+691 ESNSAMYSASG
-704 APFGGGRNSPSEK
+704 AIAGNSGPQFGGGRNSPSEK
-717 SVANSDS
+717 SLANSDS

-803 MHFPCLKANAAAAA
+803 MHFPCLKANA
-817 AVTSNN
+817 VTSNN
-823 NNSNINNNSSSISTG
+823 NNNNNST
-838 SNSNNNSSSNNN
+838 NNNN

-894 PSPMMTSSSPN
+894 PSPMLTSSSPN

-921 SIASSTPASTSI
+921 SISSSTPASTSI
-933 YCFLCGLHS
+933 YCYLCGLHS

-1001 SPSVNPAERKYNWH
+1001 SPSVNPADRKYNWH

-1093 PPPPEDSPDSA
+1093 PPPPEDSPESA

-1110 GERSDRILISN
+1110 GERSDRIHISS

-1142 APPKAGQK
+1142 VPPKAGQK

-1168 PPGSGLAGSPVPPNQ
+1168 PPGGGGGGLPGSSVANSPVP
-1183 TSGLLNHALPSNHIG
+1183 TSAGGNALMNHALPSNHIG
-1198 TPSPQQH
+1198 TPSPSQHQQH
-1205 QQQQQQHQTHQ
+1205 QQH
-1216 QQQHQQQQQQQ
+1216 
-1227 HQQQQQQQQQQQH
+1227 QQQQQQQH

-1250 VQQQLAGVGM
+1250 VQQQLAAGVGL

-1265 SAAAA
+1265 GAASAS
-1270 ANSRGSFAAALRT
+1270 SRGSFAAALRT
-1283 LAKQADI
+1283 LAKQADN
-1290 KEEDVGGD
+1290 KEEEVAGD
-1298 RGNVPTSV
+1298 RSGVPTSG
-1306 AQGPPPSSV
+1306 AGGPPPPSSSSNQGGL
-1315 PMNSVAGRGGPE
+1315 NSVANRVGSE
-1327 RGMSNSGGGGGDDR
+1327 RPGEDRVSSN
-1341 MGGGKKRSP
+1341 KKRSP

-1366 QSASMQPEMLARSG
+1366 QTASLQPELLARSG

-1405 PGLPGLPPAAF
+1405 AGLPGIPPAAF
-1416 LNPAGLQYSDP
+1416 LNPAGLPYTEQ

-1433 YQLFRAAGAHHTHP
+1433 YQLFRAAGAHPSHP

-1478 HDRIKLEE
+1478 HDRMKLEE

-1501 MHREKEREMREK
+1501 MQREKERELREQREK
-1513 EREMREQREKEQR
+1513 EQREKEQR
-1526 EKEQREREREQREKE
+1526 EKEQREREQREKE
-1541 QREREQKEKEA
+1541 QREKEA
-1552 RERKMRD
+1552 RERKLRD

-1565 RQQLLNASHHY
+1565 RERQLLNASHHY

-1586 TLLGNMIPHLNLSLR
+1586 NLLGSMIPHLNMSLR
-1601 GPPGS
+1601 GPPGA

-1620 ANAQRQSPHAA
+1620 ANAQRQSPHGA

-1638 AGLPGVA
+1638 AGLPGVGVPP
-1645 ALGGHGPNLQHH
+1645 LGGHGPNLQHH

-1697 HMSPHHPASMAAHQL
+1697 HMSPHHPASLAHQL

-1718 AGGGGG
+1718 AGGGGL
-1724 GGGGGHSNSIPVTA
+1724 SNSIPVTA
-1738 GSSSSAS
+1738 SSSLSAS

-1755 AVKLSSEQ
+1755 AVKLSADQ
-1763 QAATSTPSS
+1763 VPTSTPSGGV
-1772 ISLSSSGGGG
+1772 SGSG
-1782 ALTTSTASSHIPT
+1782 LPPTTSSSHIPN
-1795 MSHYYHHGHLAAMHA
+1795 MGHYYHHGHLAAMHA

-1816 GLTPTAAHQQQPLS
+1816 GMTPTAAHQQQPLS
-1830 HPSSPKITPPIA
+1830 LPSSPKITPPITPSS
-1842 GSASSNGGRAGGSPH
+1842 SANGGRAGGSPH
-1857 AMRHHLAAVAAA
+1857 AMRHHIAAAVAAA
-1869 AQQSAMIEKAAAAP
+1869 AQQSALIDKAATP
-1883 ATHEPATLD
+1883 VNHEPTTLD
-1892 LTGSNSNSSNQATS
+1892 LTGSNSNSSNQAPS
-1906 NASSGQAT
+1906 NASSGQPA
-1914 SNHELNGVESNGA
+1914 NHEINGAESNGA
-1927 SQGESKEQAAGGAI
+1927 SQGESKEQVAAI
-1941 KEEQSMKSSPPPA
+1941 KEDPLKSSPPPVA
-1954 ASDKKPATPNAAP
+1954 LEKKPATPNAAVD
-1967 EKPLHPDSS
+1967 KPIHPDSS
-1976 PENSSRRS
+1976 PENISRRS
-1984 ASPPSE
+1984 ASPPTE
-1990 TNTSLPAVGAAA
+1990 TNNSMPAVVG
-2002 AAAAGA
+2002 
-2008 PAAGK
+2008 
-2013 SSEEIPKIL
+2013 
-2022 ESTAPTSPATKP
+2022 TAVASDDSKP
-2034 DAGDALEEKQRT
+2034 QL
-2046 RLSVSPEPAPDTVSA
+2046 
-2061 SGGVTSTTS
+2061 GGLGRSNS
-2070 GSTPPPVVSSS
+2070 
-2081 TNKAEEVSTS
+2081 AEE
-2091 ATTKAGSTETEQV
+2091 ATAL
-2104 ATGAT
+2104 
-2109 VASGR
+2109 

>member
-16 IQPQQQQQPLQS
+16 SQQS
-28 EPATTPASPS
+28 EPATTPTPTSPASLPGTL
-38 PSAASSKQQQQQLY
+38 PASKQ
-52 PHCELM
+52 PFPPVELM
-58 PSPGAAAAL
+58 PSPGAAA
-67 AHRSRTPSD
+67 HRSSRTPGEQ
-76 LYHQHAMSLGYAP
+76 YQHLGYQP
-89 HPSQQQQQQHYYPAH
+89 HPAQHYYP
-104 TGVKSTGRASAPPE
+104 GGKSTGRASAPPDN
-118 HHMVVSV
+118 HHVPMNI
-125 CFVCGC
+125 CFVCGG
-131 HGGYEMQALRVRQSA
+131 HGGYEPQPLRIRHNA
-146 ERPSES
+146 ERPAES
-152 FFPFLERHE
+152 YFPFLERHE
-161 PPNGMA
+161 PPNGVA
-167 SVTASQEYVWACL
+167 GVSAGQEYVWACM
-180 LCYRSLNEQWDAY
+180 LCFRSLNEQWDAY
-193 ERHKKPLLQRI
+193 ERQKKPLLQRI
-204 YHMKRMDGKGYIGAD
+204 YHMKRVDGKGYIGAD

-227 AQVLGLSADHL
+227 AQVLGLSAEHL
-238 GQNGL
+238 TQNGL
-243 AELHGMDPYALARH
+243 VEGHGDPYALARH
-257 YSPHHQPSGAATP
+257 YSPQQQQQSHHHHQ
-270 TPHHL
+270 H

-281 SPSPIPS
+281 SPSPNPS
-288 GAGGGDYYPRNATTP
+288 GGDFYPRNSTP
-303 TSNSNNN
+303 SSNHNR
-310 SKYLSRPQSRDMPVA
+310 YLSRPQSRDMPVA
-325 SPSSRPPSEPPATK
+325 SPNSRPPSEPPATK
-339 SSSASNYSQHKFK
+339 SAGYAQQKFKLSSAPPPP
-352 PGSAPGAAASP
+352 PG
-363 YGGQPTSYHPAQYQQ
+363 YQGQAQYHPAQYQQ
-378 LQQQTAAYHLLQQAA
+378 LQQQTAAYHLLQQVNPAS
-393 AGGAAGGPE
+393 GGAGAE
-402 HPAHYKGNPYSAM
+402 SAHYKGSPYSAL
-415 PSPGS
+415 PSPG
-420 AHLGPPPPTAGL
+420 PPAPSTL
-432 EDDNATVLDLRH
+432 EDDNATVLDLRNSSSS
-444 VSASVG
+444 SAPPAPRL
-450 GSSGGAAR
+450 GSS
-458 SNTAATAAAAPSQ
+458 SSSSVSQPSQ
-471 PPAEVGILDLSM
+471 PQSEVGILDLSM

-510 VKSKESRLGQTAAY
+510 VKPRETGRPGQSVPY

-551 PCYEDLMQQWN
+551 PCYEDLMHQWN
-562 TQQASHKPESERSY
+562 AHQASHKPESERSY
-576 MLRKRPTPAAPAA
+576 QLRKRSTPVA
-589 AATAAAAAPE
+589 E

-627 REPFYPF
+627 REPYYPF

-647 SPQGMVQVCSSCNEK
+647 SPQGMVQVCSTCNEK
-662 HSGLAEGGP
+662 HTGLAEGGP
-671 PPAAHTAHPVG
+671 PPATSSIHSAAGG

-691 ESSTALYSSSGVM
+691 ESNSAMYSASG
-704 APFGGGRNSPSEK
+704 AIAGNSGAQFGGRNSPSEK
-717 SVANSDS
+717 SLANSDS

-803 MHFPCLKANAAAAA
+803 MHFPCLKANA
-817 AVTSNN
+817 VTSNN
-823 NNSNINNNSSSISTG
+823 NNSNT
-838 SNSNNNSSSNNN
+838 NNN
-850 NNNNNNELNSNRVL
+850 NNNNINNNNELNSNRVL

-881 AERVPLEHRRYNI
+881 ADRVPLEHRRYNI
-894 PSPMMTSSSPN
+894 PSPMLTASSPN

-921 SIASSTPASTSI
+921 SISSSTPASTSI
-933 YCFLCGLHS
+933 YCYLCGLHS

-1001 SPSVNPAERKYNWH
+1001 SPSVNPVDRKYNWH

-1093 PPPPEDSPDSA
+1093 PPPPEDSPESA

-1110 GERSDRILISN
+1110 GERSDRIHINN
-1121 ALRPVPG
+1121 AMRPVPG

-1142 APPKAGQK
+1142 VPPKAGQK

-1168 PPGSGLAGSPVPPNQ
+1168 PPGGGGGGLPGSSVANSPVPSSAGGNAM
-1183 TSGLLNHALPSNHIG
+1183 LNHALPSNHIG
-1198 TPSPQQH
+1198 TPSPQQQHH
-1205 QQQQQQHQTHQ
+1205 QQQQQQH
-1216 QQQHQQQQQQQ
+1216 
-1227 HQQQQQQQQQQQH
+1227 QQQQQQQH

-1250 VQQQLAGVGM
+1250 VQQQLAAGVGL

-1265 SAAAA
+1265 GAASAS
-1270 ANSRGSFAAALRT
+1270 SRGSFAAALRT

-1290 KEEDVGGD
+1290 KEEDV
-1298 RGNVPTSV
+1298 PTSG
-1306 AQGPPPSSV
+1306 AGGPPPPSSSGG
-1315 PMNSVAGRGGPE
+1315 PGPLNSVAGRVGSE
-1327 RGMSNSGGGGGDDR
+1327 RPGEDR
-1341 MGGGKKRSP
+1341 VASSKKRSP

-1366 QSASMQPEMLARSG
+1366 QTASLQPELLARSG

-1405 PGLPGLPPAAF
+1405 AGLPGIPPAAF
-1416 LNPAGLQYSDP
+1416 LNPAGLPYTEQ

-1433 YQLFRAAGAHHTHP
+1433 YQLFRAAGAHPSHP

-1478 HDRIKLEE
+1478 HDRMKLEE

-1491 LAREEERERE
+1491 IAREEERERE
-1501 MHREKEREMREK
+1501 MQREKERELREQREK
-1513 EREMREQREKEQR
+1513 EQREKEQR

-1541 QREREQKEKEA
+1541 QREKEA
-1552 RERKMRD
+1552 RERKLRD
-1559 EERERE
+1559 EERERERE

-1586 TLLGNMIPHLNLSLR
+1586 NLLGSMIPHLNMSLR
-1601 GPPGS
+1601 GPPGA

-1620 ANAQRQSPHAA
+1620 ANAQRQSPHGA

-1638 AGLPGVA
+1638 AGLPGVPQ
-1645 ALGGHGPNLQHH
+1645 LGGHGPNLQHH

-1697 HMSPHHPASMAAHQL
+1697 HMSPHHPASLAHQL

-1724 GGGGGHSNSIPVTA
+1724 LSNSIPVTA
-1738 GSSSSAS
+1738 SSSLSAS
-1745 SPHSSLNLTA
+1745 SPHSHSSLNLTA
-1755 AVKLSSEQ
+1755 AVKLSADQ
-1763 QAATSTPSS
+1763 VPTSMPS
-1772 ISLSSSGGGG
+1772 GVTT
-1782 ALTTSTASSHIPT
+1782 TTSSSHIPS
-1795 MSHYYHHGHLAAMHA
+1795 MGSYYHHGHLAAMHA

-1816 GLTPTAAHQQQPLS
+1816 GMTPTAAHQQQPLS
-1830 HPSSPKITPPIA
+1830 LPSSPKITPPITP
-1842 GSASSNGGRAGGSPH
+1842 SASANGGRAGGSPH
-1857 AMRHHLAAVAAA
+1857 AMRHHIAAAVAAA
-1869 AQQSAMIEKAAAAP
+1869 AQQSALIDKAATP
-1883 ATHEPATLD
+1883 VTHEPATLD
-1892 LTGSNSNSSNQATS
+1892 LTGSNSNSSNQAPS
-1906 NASSGQAT
+1906 NASSGQPA
-1914 SNHELNGVESNGA
+1914 NHEVNGAESNGA
-1927 SQGESKEQAAGGAI
+1927 SQADSKEQS
-1941 KEEQSMKSSPPPA
+1941 KEDPLKSSPPPVA
-1954 ASDKKPATPNAAP
+1954 LEKKPSTPNAAM
-1967 EKPLHPDSS
+1967 EKPIHPDSS

-1984 ASPPSE
+1984 ASPQSE
-1990 TNTSLPAVGAAA
+1990 TNNSLPAASATAAA
-2002 AAAAGA
+2002 T
-2008 PAAGK
+2008 GK
-2013 SSEEIPKIL
+2013 CQEETPKIL
-2022 ESTAPTSPATKP
+2022 DSDKTDIVAE
-2034 DAGDALEEKQRT
+2034 EEKQQA
-2046 RLSVSPEPAPDTVSA
+2046 RLSPAPAPPKTAVASPDTVST

-2070 GSTPPPVVSSS
+2070 GTTPPPVVSSS
-2081 TNKAEEVSTS
+2081 TSGAGKAPLLTSDEVSTS
-2091 ATTKAGSTETEQV
+2091 AEPT
-2104 ATGAT
+2104 
-2109 VASGR
+2109 R

>member
-16 IQPQQQQQPLQS
+16 SQQS
-28 EPATTPASPS
+28 EPATTPNPSSPASAPGTLQ
-38 PSAASSKQQQQQLY
+38 ATKQPY
-52 PHCELM
+52 PPMELM
-58 PSPGAAAAL
+58 PSPGAAA
-67 AHRSRTPSD
+67 HRSSRTPGEQ
-76 LYHQHAMSLGYAP
+76 YHFGYQP
-89 HPSQQQQQQHYYPAH
+89 HPAQHYQVQGA
-104 TGVKSTGRASAPPE
+104 KSTGRASAPPDN
-118 HHMVVSV
+118 HHVAMTI
-125 CFVCGC
+125 CFVCGG
-131 HGGYEMQALRVRQSA
+131 HGSFEPQPLRIRHNA

-152 FFPFLERHE
+152 YFPFLERHE
-161 PPNGMA
+161 PPNGVA
-167 SVTASQEYVWACL
+167 GVAPGQEYVWACM
-180 LCYRSLNEQWDAY
+180 LCFRSLNEQWDAY
-193 ERHKKPLLQRI
+193 ERQKKPLLQRI
-204 YHMKRMDGKGYIGAD
+204 YHMKRVDGKGYIGAD

-227 AQVLGLSADHL
+227 AQVLGLSAEHL
-238 GQNGL
+238 TQNGL
-243 AELHGMDPYALARH
+243 VEGHGDPYALARH
-257 YSPHHQPSGAATP
+257 YSPQQQSHHQ
-270 TPHHL
+270 H

-281 SPSPIPS
+281 SPSPNPS
-288 GAGGGDYYPRNATTP
+288 AAGGGGVGGAGGVGVGGGEFYPRNSTP
-303 TSNSNNN
+303 SSNHNR
-310 SKYLSRPQSRDMPVA
+310 YLSRPQSRDMPVA
-325 SPSSRPPSEPPATK
+325 SPISRPPSEPPAMK
-339 SSSASNYSQHKFK
+339 SAGYAQQKFK
-352 PGSAPGAAASP
+352 LSPAPPTG
-363 YGGQPTSYHPAQYQQ
+363 YQGQAPYHPAQYQQ
-378 LQQQTAAYHLLQQAA
+378 LQQQTAAYHLLQQQVNA
-393 AGGAAGGPE
+393 AGGAVE
-402 HPAHYKGNPYSAM
+402 SAHYKGNPYGAL

-420 AHLGPPPPTAGL
+420 GPLGARAPSTL
-432 EDDNATVLDLRH
+432 EDDNATVLDLRNSSNSSAPPAPRH
-444 VSASVG
+444 AGSTASV
-450 GSSGGAAR
+450 AQ
-458 SNTAATAAAAPSQ
+458 PSQ

-510 VKSKESRLGQTAAY
+510 VKPRETGRPGPSVPY

-539 PKDPRGMIQACL
+539 PKDPRGMIQACM
-551 PCYEDLMQQWN
+551 PCYEDLMQQWHVH
-562 TQQASHKPESERSY
+562 QASHKPESERSY
-576 MLRKRPTPAAPAA
+576 QLRKRTTPVA
-589 AATAAAAAPE
+589 E

-627 REPFYPF
+627 REPYYPF

-647 SPQGMVQVCSSCNEK
+647 SPQGMVQVCSACNEK

-671 PPAAHTAHPVG
+671 PPATSSTHSALGA

-691 ESSTALYSSSGVM
+691 ESNSAMYSTSG
-704 APFGGGRNSPSEK
+704 AITGNSGAQFGGRNSPSEK
-717 SVANSDS
+717 SLANSDS
-724 TSNVR
+724 MSNVR

-803 MHFPCLKANAAAAA
+803 MHFPCLKANA
-817 AVTSNN
+817 VTNN
-823 NNSNINNNSSSISTG
+823 NNNNNNT
-838 SNSNNNSSSNNN
+838 NNNNN

-871 YLASQWESMD
+871 YLASQWETMD

-894 PSPMMTSSSPN
+894 PSPMLTSSSPN

-921 SIASSTPASTSI
+921 SISSSTPASTSI
-933 YCFLCGLHS
+933 YCYLCGLHS

-1001 SPSVNPAERKYNWH
+1001 SPSVNPADRKYNWH

-1093 PPPPEDSPDSA
+1093 PPPPEDSPESA

-1110 GERSDRILISN
+1110 GERTDRIHINN

-1142 APPKAGQK
+1142 VPPKAGQK

-1168 PPGSGLAGSPVPPNQ
+1168 PPGGGGGGLPGSSVANSPVPSSAGGNP
-1183 TSGLLNHALPSNHIG
+1183 LLNHALPSNHIG

-1205 QQQQQQHQTHQ
+1205 QHQQHQ
-1216 QQQHQQQQQQQ
+1216 QQQHQAQQ
-1227 HQQQQQQQQQQQH
+1227 

-1250 VQQQLAGVGM
+1250 VQQQLAAGVGL

-1265 SAAAA
+1265 GAASAS
-1270 ANSRGSFAAALRT
+1270 SRGSFAAALRT

-1290 KEEDVGGD
+1290 KEEEVGAD
-1298 RGNVPTSV
+1298 RSVPTSG
-1306 AQGPPPSSV
+1306 AGGPPPSSAG
-1315 PMNSVAGRGGPE
+1315 PGALNSVAGRVGSE
-1327 RGMSNSGGGGGDDR
+1327 RPGEDRVSSN
-1341 MGGGKKRSP
+1341 KKRSP

-1361 LSHTP
+1361 LSHAP
-1366 QSASMQPEMLARSG
+1366 QTASLQPELLARSG

-1405 PGLPGLPPAAF
+1405 AGLPGIPPAF
-1416 LNPAGLQYSDP
+1416 LNPAGLPYTEQ

-1433 YQLFRAAGAHHTHP
+1433 YQLFRAAGAHPSHP

-1478 HDRIKLEE
+1478 HDRMKLEE

-1501 MHREKEREMREK
+1501 IQREKERELREQREK
-1513 EREMREQREKEQR
+1513 EQREKEQR
-1526 EKEQREREREQREKE
+1526 EKEQREREQREKE
-1541 QREREQKEKEA
+1541 QREKEA
-1552 RERKMRD
+1552 RERKLRD
-1559 EERERE
+1559 EERERERE
-1565 RQQLLNASHHY
+1565 RQQLLTASHHY

-1586 TLLGNMIPHLNLSLR
+1586 NLLGSMIPHLNMSLR
-1601 GPPGS
+1601 GPPGA

-1620 ANAQRQSPHAA
+1620 ANAQRQSPHGA

-1638 AGLPGVA
+1638 AGLPGVPQ
-1645 ALGGHGPNLQHH
+1645 LGGHGPNLQHH

-1682 LGLSAHPHSLNLSHP
+1682 LGLGAHPHSLNLSHP
-1697 HMSPHHPASMAAHQL
+1697 HMSPHHPASLAHQL

-1718 AGGGGG
+1718 AGGGGL
-1724 GGGGGHSNSIPVTA
+1724 SNSIPVTA
-1738 GSSSSAS
+1738 SSSLSAS
-1745 SPHSSLNLTA
+1745 SPHTSLNLTSS
-1755 AVKLSSEQ
+1755 VKLSADQ
-1763 QAATSTPSS
+1763 VPTSTPSGGV
-1772 ISLSSSGGGG
+1772 SGSGMPP
-1782 ALTTSTASSHIPT
+1782 TTSSSHIPN
-1795 MSHYYHHGHLAAMHA
+1795 MGHYYHHGHLAAMHA

-1816 GLTPTAAHQQQPLS
+1816 GMTPTAAHQQQPLS
-1830 HPSSPKITPPIA
+1830 LPSSPKITPPITPSS
-1842 GSASSNGGRAGGSPH
+1842 SANGGRAGGSPH
-1857 AMRHHLAAVAAA
+1857 AMRHHIAAAVAAA
-1869 AQQSAMIEKAAAAP
+1869 AQQSAMIDKAATP
-1883 ATHEPATLD
+1883 VTHEPTTLD
-1892 LTGSNSNSSNQATS
+1892 LTGSNSNSSNQAPS
-1906 NASSGQAT
+1906 NASSGQPT
-1914 SNHELNGVESNGA
+1914 NHEVNGAESNGA
-1927 SQGESKEQAAGGAI
+1927 SQAESKEHLAI
-1941 KEEQSMKSSPPPA
+1941 KEDGHKSSSPPVA
-1954 ASDKKPATPNAAP
+1954 LEKKPATPNAVAD
-1967 EKPLHPDSS
+1967 KPIHPDSS

-1984 ASPPSE
+1984 ASPQSDA
-1990 TNTSLPAVGAAA
+1990 NNSLPAVNAAA
-2002 AAAAGA
+2002 AAS
-2008 PAAGK
+2008 GK
-2013 SSEEIPKIL
+2013 CKEETPKIL
-2022 ESTAPTSPATKP
+2022 DSDTTATTQT
-2034 DAGDALEEKQRT
+2034 DIGEEKQRA
-2046 RLSVSPEPAPDTVSA
+2046 RLSVSPTPTPTPPKTMVASPDTVST

-2070 GSTPPPVVSSS
+2070 GTTPPPVVSSS
-2081 TNKAEEVSTS
+2081 TSSASKVPALTSDEVSTS
-2091 ATTKAGSTETEQV
+2091 A
-2104 ATGAT
+2104 ATSAAEPT
-2109 VASGR
+2109 R

>member
-1 MEKAKAYIKNELRGG
+1 MAQNLTMLVAESNGSNNSTTNSNENSNSSNTPVNFKPKDTNGWKDYKKLKTYL
-16 IQPQQQQQPLQS
+16 ILKDQQS
-28 EPATTPASPS
+28 E
-38 PSAASSKQQQQQLY
+38 K
-52 PHCELM
+52 
-58 PSPGAAAAL
+58 
-67 AHRSRTPSD
+67 
-76 LYHQHAMSLGYAP
+76 
-89 HPSQQQQQQHYYPAH
+89 
-104 TGVKSTGRASAPPE
+104 
-118 HHMVVSV
+118 
-125 CFVCGC
+125 
-131 HGGYEMQALRVRQSA
+131 
-146 ERPSES
+146 
-152 FFPFLERHE
+152 
-161 PPNGMA
+161 
-167 SVTASQEYVWACL
+167 
-180 LCYRSLNEQWDAY
+180 
-193 ERHKKPLLQRI
+193 
-204 YHMKRMDGKGYIGAD
+204 
-219 VATQSEYA
+219 
-227 AQVLGLSADHL
+227 
-238 GQNGL
+238 
-243 AELHGMDPYALARH
+243 
-257 YSPHHQPSGAATP
+257 
-270 TPHHL
+270 
-275 STSRNA
+275 
-281 SPSPIPS
+281 
-288 GAGGGDYYPRNATTP
+288 
-303 TSNSNNN
+303 
-310 SKYLSRPQSRDMPVA
+310 
-325 SPSSRPPSEPPATK
+325 
-339 SSSASNYSQHKFK
+339 
-352 PGSAPGAAASP
+352 
-363 YGGQPTSYHPAQYQQ
+363 
-378 LQQQTAAYHLLQQAA
+378 
-393 AGGAAGGPE
+393 
-402 HPAHYKGNPYSAM
+402 
-415 PSPGS
+415 
-420 AHLGPPPPTAGL
+420 
-432 EDDNATVLDLRH
+432 
-444 VSASVG
+444 
-450 GSSGGAAR
+450 
-458 SNTAATAAAAPSQ
+458 
-471 PPAEVGILDLSM
+471 
-483 PDKNSITEVCYVC
+483 
-496 GDEQRRGSLIELST
+496 
-510 VKSKESRLGQTAAY
+510 
-524 FPLFNEQHPRPARSR
+524 
-539 PKDPRGMIQACL
+539 
-551 PCYEDLMQQWN
+551 
-562 TQQASHKPESERSY
+562 ASHKPESERSY
-576 MLRKRPTPAAPAA
+576 QLRKRSTPAA
-589 AATAAAAAPE
+589 E

-627 REPFYPF
+627 REPYYPF

-647 SPQGMVQVCSSCNEK
+647 SPQGMVQVCSACNEK

-671 PPAAHTAHPVG
+671 PPATSSTHSALGA

-691 ESSTALYSSSGVM
+691 ESNSAMYSTSG
-704 APFGGGRNSPSEK
+704 AITGNSGAQFGGRNSPSEK
-717 SVANSDS
+717 SLANSDS
-724 TSNVR
+724 MSNVR

-803 MHFPCLKANAAAAA
+803 MHFPCLKANA
-817 AVTSNN
+817 VTNN
-823 NNSNINNNSSSISTG
+823 NNNNNT
-838 SNSNNNSSSNNN
+838 NNNNN

-871 YLASQWESMD
+871 YLASQWETMD

-894 PSPMMTSSSPN
+894 PSPMLTSSSPN

-921 SIASSTPASTSI
+921 SISSSTPASTSI
-933 YCFLCGLHS
+933 YCYLCGLHS

-1001 SPSVNPAERKYNWH
+1001 SPSVNPADRKYNWH

-1093 PPPPEDSPDSA
+1093 PPPPEDSPESA

-1110 GERSDRILISN
+1110 GERTDRIHINN

-1142 APPKAGQK
+1142 VPPKAGQK

-1168 PPGSGLAGSPVPPNQ
+1168 PPGGGGGGLPGSSVANSPVPSSAGGNP
-1183 TSGLLNHALPSNHIG
+1183 LLNHALPSNHIG

-1205 QQQQQQHQTHQ
+1205 QH
-1216 QQQHQQQQQQQ
+1216 QQ
-1227 HQQQQQQQQQQQH
+1227 HQQQQQQQQHQAQQ

-1250 VQQQLAGVGM
+1250 VQQQLAAGVGL

-1265 SAAAA
+1265 GAASAS
-1270 ANSRGSFAAALRT
+1270 SRGSFAAALRT

-1298 RGNVPTSV
+1298 RSVPTSG
-1306 AQGPPPSSV
+1306 AGGPPPSSAG
-1315 PMNSVAGRGGPE
+1315 PGALNSVAGRVGSE
-1327 RGMSNSGGGGGDDR
+1327 RPGEDRVSSN
-1341 MGGGKKRSP
+1341 KKRSP

-1361 LSHTP
+1361 LSHAP
-1366 QSASMQPEMLARSG
+1366 QTASLQPELLARSG

-1405 PGLPGLPPAAF
+1405 AGLPGIPPAF
-1416 LNPAGLQYSDP
+1416 LNPAGLPYTEQ

-1433 YQLFRAAGAHHTHP
+1433 YQLFRAAGAHPSHP

-1478 HDRIKLEE
+1478 HDRMKLEE

-1501 MHREKEREMREK
+1501 IQREKERELREQREK
-1513 EREMREQREKEQR
+1513 EQREKEQR
-1526 EKEQREREREQREKE
+1526 EKEQREREQREKE
-1541 QREREQKEKEA
+1541 QREKEA
-1552 RERKMRD
+1552 RERKLRD
-1559 EERERE
+1559 EERERERE
-1565 RQQLLNASHHY
+1565 RQQLLTASHHY

-1586 TLLGNMIPHLNLSLR
+1586 NLLGSMIPHLNMSLR
-1601 GPPGS
+1601 GPPGA

-1620 ANAQRQSPHAA
+1620 ANAQRQSPHGA

-1638 AGLPGVA
+1638 AGLPGVPQ
-1645 ALGGHGPNLQHH
+1645 LGGHGPNLQHH

-1682 LGLSAHPHSLNLSHP
+1682 LGLGAHPHSLNLSHP
-1697 HMSPHHPASMAAHQL
+1697 HMSPHHPASLAHQL

-1718 AGGGGG
+1718 AGGGGL
-1724 GGGGGHSNSIPVTA
+1724 SNSIPVTA
-1738 GSSSSAS
+1738 SSSLSAS
-1745 SPHSSLNLTA
+1745 SPHTSLNLTSS
-1755 AVKLSSEQ
+1755 VKLSADQ
-1763 QAATSTPSS
+1763 VPTSTPSGVV
-1772 ISLSSSGGGG
+1772 SGSGMPP
-1782 ALTTSTASSHIPT
+1782 TTSSSHIPN
-1795 MSHYYHHGHLAAMHA
+1795 MGHYYHHGHLAAMHA

-1816 GLTPTAAHQQQPLS
+1816 GMTPTAAHQQQPLS
-1830 HPSSPKITPPIA
+1830 LPSSPKITPPITPSS
-1842 GSASSNGGRAGGSPH
+1842 SANGGRAGGSPH
-1857 AMRHHLAAVAAA
+1857 AMRHHIAAAVAAA
-1869 AQQSAMIEKAAAAP
+1869 AQQSAMIDKAATP
-1883 ATHEPATLD
+1883 VTHEPTTLD
-1892 LTGSNSNSSNQATS
+1892 LTGSNSNSSNQAPS
-1906 NASSGQAT
+1906 NASSGQPT
-1914 SNHELNGVESNGA
+1914 NHEVNGAESNGA
-1927 SQGESKEQAAGGAI
+1927 SQTESKEHLAI
-1941 KEEQSMKSSPPPA
+1941 KEDGHKSSPPPVA
-1954 ASDKKPATPNAAP
+1954 LEKKPATPNAAAD
-1967 EKPLHPDSS
+1967 KPIHPDSS

-1984 ASPPSE
+1984 ASPQSDA
-1990 TNTSLPAVGAAA
+1990 NNSLPAVNAAA
-2002 AAAAGA
+2002 AAS
-2008 PAAGK
+2008 GK
-2013 SSEEIPKIL
+2013 CKEETPKIL
-2022 ESTAPTSPATKP
+2022 DSDTTATTQI
-2034 DAGDALEEKQRT
+2034 DIGEEKQRV
-2046 RLSVSPEPAPDTVSA
+2046 RLSVSPTPTPTPPKTMVASPDTVST

-2070 GSTPPPVVSSS
+2070 GTTPPPVVSSS
-2081 TNKAEEVSTS
+2081 TSSASKVPALTSDEVSTS
-2091 ATTKAGSTETEQV
+2091 A
-2104 ATGAT
+2104 ATSAAEPT
-2109 VASGR
+2109 R

>member
-16 IQPQQQQQPLQS
+16 SQQS
-28 EPATTPASPS
+28 EPATTPTPPS
-38 PSAASSKQQQQQLY
+38 PASAPGSLQATKHPY
-52 PHCELM
+52 PPMELM
-58 PSPGAAAAL
+58 PSPGAAA
-67 AHRSRTPSD
+67 HRTRTPSEQ
-76 LYHQHAMSLGYAP
+76 YHLGYPP
-89 HPSQQQQQQHYYPAH
+89 HPAQHYYPGH
-104 TGVKSTGRASAPPE
+104 GGGGGGVKSTGRASAPPE
-118 HHMVVSV
+118 HHHVPMSI
-125 CFVCGC
+125 CFVCGG
-131 HGGYEMQALRVRQSA
+131 HGGYEPQPLRIRHNP
-146 ERPSES
+146 ERPGES
-152 FFPFLERHE
+152 YFPFLERHE
-161 PPNGMA
+161 PPNGVA
-167 SVTASQEYVWACL
+167 GVSPAQEYVWACM
-180 LCYRSLNEQWDAY
+180 LCFRSLNEQWDSY
-193 ERHKKPLLQRI
+193 ERQKKPLLQRI
-204 YHMKRMDGKGYIGAD
+204 YHMKRVDGKGYIGAD

-227 AQVLGLSADHL
+227 AQVLGLSAEHL
-238 GQNGL
+238 TQNGL
-243 AELHGMDPYALARH
+243 VEGHGDPYALARH
-257 YSPHHQPSGAATP
+257 YSPQQQSSHH
-270 TPHHL
+270 HHL

-281 SPSPIPS
+281 SPSPNPS
-288 GAGGGDYYPRNATTP
+288 AAGGGGGGDFYPRNSTP
-303 TSNSNNN
+303 SSNHNR
-310 SKYLSRPQSRDMPVA
+310 YLSRPQSRDMPVA
-325 SPSSRPPSEPPATK
+325 SPTSRPPSEPPAIKTGGYAQQK
-339 SSSASNYSQHKFK
+339 YKLS
-352 PGSAPGAAASP
+352 PAPPAAAAAGYP
-363 YGGQPTSYHPAQYQQ
+363 AQAPYHPAQYQQ
-378 LQQQTAAYHLLQQAA
+378 LQQQTAAYHLLQQATA
-393 AGGAAGGPE
+393 RGGGATE
-402 HPAHYKGNPYSAM
+402 SAHYKGNPYTAL

-420 AHLGPPPPTAGL
+420 GQGPPPISTL
-432 EDDNATVLDLRH
+432 EDDNATVLDLRNSSSTSSAPPPAPRYAAS
-444 VSASVG
+444 SAS
-450 GSSGGAAR
+450 
-458 SNTAATAAAAPSQ
+458 ATMPTSQ
-471 PPAEVGILDLSM
+471 PQAEVGILDLSM

-510 VKSKESRLGQTAAY
+510 VKPRETGRPGQPAAY

-539 PKDPRGMIQACL
+539 PKDPRGMIQACQI
-551 PCYEDLMQQWN
+551 CYEDLMQQWN
-562 TQQASHKPESERSY
+562 AHQASNKPESERSY
-576 MLRKRPTPAAPAA
+576 QLRKRSTPAA
-589 AATAAAAAPE
+589 E

-627 REPFYPF
+627 REPYYPF

-647 SPQGMVQVCSSCNEK
+647 SPQGMVQVCSTCNEK
-662 HSGLAEGGP
+662 HSNLAEGGP
-671 PPAAHTAHPVG
+671 PPATSSISHSAVG
-682 GSPSAGHSL
+682 GGGIGSPSAGQSL
-691 ESSTALYSSSGVM
+691 ESNSVVYSASGAIA
-704 APFGGGRNSPSEK
+704 APFGGRNSPSEK
-717 SVANSDS
+717 SLANSDS
-724 TSNVR
+724 MSNVR

-750 IRRSDSRPNS
+750 IRRCDSRPNS
-760 PSSSQGAIE
+760 PSSSQGGAIE

-803 MHFPCLKANAAAAA
+803 MHFPCLKANA
-817 AVTSNN
+817 VTSNN
-823 NNSNINNNSSSISTG
+823 NNNNSNTNNN
-838 SNSNNNSSSNNN
+838 NNNNTN

-894 PSPMMTSSSPN
+894 PSPMLTSSSPN

-921 SIASSTPASTSI
+921 SISSSTPASTSI

-1001 SPSVNPAERKYNWH
+1001 SPSVNPADRKYNWH

-1093 PPPPEDSPDSA
+1093 PPPPEDSPESA

-1110 GERSDRILISN
+1110 GERSDRILISS

-1142 APPKAGQK
+1142 VPPKGGQK

-1168 PPGSGLAGSPVPPNQ
+1168 PPGGGGGGGGVPGSTVANSPAPTSAGGNA
-1183 TSGLLNHALPSNHIG
+1183 LLNHALPSNHIG
-1198 TPSPQQH
+1198 TPSPQH
-1205 QQQQQQHQTHQ
+1205 SH
-1216 QQQHQQQQQQQ
+1216 QQHQQAA
-1227 HQQQQQQQQQQQH
+1227 QQH

-1250 VQQQLAGVGM
+1250 VQQQLAAGVGL

-1265 SAAAA
+1265 GAASAAS
-1270 ANSRGSFAAALRT
+1270 SRGSFAAALRT
-1283 LAKQADI
+1283 LAKQADN
-1290 KEEDVGGD
+1290 KEDDVGGD
-1298 RGNVPTSV
+1298 RSVPTSGTG
-1306 AQGPPPSSV
+1306 GPPPSAG
-1315 PMNSVAGRGGPE
+1315 PGPLNSVAGRVGSE
-1327 RGMSNSGGGGGDDR
+1327 RSGEDR
-1341 MGGGKKRSP
+1341 VASSKKRSP

-1366 QSASMQPEMLARSG
+1366 QTASLQPELLARSG

-1405 PGLPGLPPAAF
+1405 AGLPGIPPAAF
-1416 LNPAGLQYSDP
+1416 LNPAGLPYTEQ

-1433 YQLFRAAGAHHTHP
+1433 YQLFRAASAHPSHP

-1501 MHREKEREMREK
+1501 MQREKERELREQREK
-1513 EREMREQREKEQR
+1513 EQREKEQR

-1541 QREREQKEKEA
+1541 QREKEA
-1552 RERKMRD
+1552 RERKLRD
-1559 EERERE
+1559 EERERERE

-1586 TLLGNMIPHLNLSLR
+1586 NLLGSMIPHINLSLR
-1601 GPPGS
+1601 GPPGA

-1638 AGLPGVA
+1638 AGLQGVGVSP
-1645 ALGGHGPNLQHH
+1645 LGGHGPPNLQHH

-1697 HMSPHHPASMAAHQL
+1697 HMSPHHPASLAAHQL
-1712 PPHTSS
+1712 PPHTST
-1718 AGGGGG
+1718 AGGGGL
-1724 GGGGGHSNSIPVTA
+1724 SNSIPVTA
-1738 GSSSSAS
+1738 SSSLSVS
-1745 SPHSSLNLTA
+1745 SPHSSLNLTS
-1755 AVKLSSEQ
+1755 AVKLNSEQ
-1763 QAATSTPSS
+1763 VPTSTPSGV
-1772 ISLSSSGGGG
+1772 SGSG
-1782 ALTTSTASSHIPT
+1782 LPPTTSSSHIPS
-1795 MSHYYHHGHLAAMHA
+1795 MGYYHHHGHLAAIHA

-1816 GLTPTAAHQQQPLS
+1816 GMTPTAAHQQQPISL
-1830 HPSSPKITPPIA
+1830 PSSPKITPPITP
-1842 GSASSNGGRAGGSPH
+1842 SASANGGRAGGSPH
-1857 AMRHHLAAVAAA
+1857 AMRHHIAAAVAAA
-1869 AQQSAMIEKAAAAP
+1869 AQQSALIDKAATP
-1883 ATHEPATLD
+1883 VTHEPATLD
-1892 LTGSNSNSSNQATS
+1892 LTGSNSNSSNQAPS
-1906 NASSGQAT
+1906 NASSGQPA
-1914 SNHELNGVESNGA
+1914 NHELNGAESNGA
-1927 SQGESKEQAAGGAI
+1927 SQGDSKEQVAVI
-1941 KEEQSMKSSPPPA
+1941 KEDPLKSSPPPVGLE
-1954 ASDKKPATPNAAP
+1954 KKPATPNAVP
-1967 EKPLHPDSS
+1967 EKPIHPDSS
-1976 PENSSRRS
+1976 PENASRRS

-1990 TNTSLPAVGAAA
+1990 TNNSLPVANAAVAS
-2002 AAAAGA
+2002 
-2008 PAAGK
+2008 GK
-2013 SSEEIPKIL
+2013 CKEEPPKIL
-2022 ESTAPTSPATKP
+2022 DSDTTATLPKT
-2034 DAGDALEEKQRT
+2034 DVAGEPEEKQRT
-2046 RLSVSPEPAPDTVSA
+2046 RLSVSPSPAPPKTMGAASPDTVST

-2070 GSTPPPVVSSS
+2070 GTTPPPVVSSS
-2081 TNKAEEVSTS
+2081 TSSATKGAPAVTSDEVSTS
-2091 ATTKAGSTETEQV
+2091 AATTTAEPT
-2104 ATGAT
+2104 
-2109 VASGR
+2109 R